1 MKMKIRIKKK
11 QVIDE
16 MSSVGG
22 GSSQGYG
29 APFGAPEGIDAFNK
43 EQEREQRLEGDKL
56 IEMFS
61 SQGIAGRNMQQ
72 VVSPE
77 DEHAGHVERSQHQGL
92 QNFKKPQKM
101 RTFKVKIKRNPRK

>member
-1 MKMKIRIKKK
+1 MKIRIKKK

-16 MSSVGG
+16 MSSMAG
-22 GSSQGYG
+22 GSVQGG
-29 APFGAPEGIDAFNK
+29 TAPFGDPETLDSFNK
-43 EQEREQRLEGDKL
+43 SQERDQRLEGDKL

-77 DEHAGHVERSQHQGL
+77 KEFAGHLERSQHQGL

>member
-1 MKMKIRIKKK
+1 MKIRIKKK

-29 APFGAPEGIDAFNK
+29 AAFGDPETIDAFNDA
-43 EQEREQRLEGDKL
+43 QEREQRLKGDSL

-61 SQGIAGRNMQQ
+61 SQAIAGRNVQQ
-72 VVSPE
+72 NVSAE
-77 DEHAGHVERSQHQGL
+77 EEFAGHQERSDRQGL

-101 RTFKVKIKRNPRK
+101 RTFKVKFKRNLRK

>member
-1 MKMKIRIKKK
+1 MKIKIK
-11 QVIDE
+11 IIRSLDE
-16 MSSVGG
+16 ISSVSG

-29 APFGAPEGIDAFNK
+29 APFGSPEGIDAFNK
-43 EQEREQRLEGDKL
+43 EQERDQRLKGDSL

-77 DEHAGHVERSQHQGL
+77 KEFAGHLERSQHQGL
-92 QNFKKPQKM
+92 QNFKQPEKI
-101 RTFKVKIKRNPRK
+101 RTFKIKIKRHPRK

>member
-1 MKMKIRIKKK
+1 MKIRIKKK

-16 MSSVGG
+16 ISSVSG
-22 GSSQGYG
+22 GSVEGYG
-29 APFGAPEGIDAFNK
+29 APFGSPEGIDTFNK
-43 EQEREQRLEGDKL
+43 EQERDQRLKGDRL

-77 DEHAGHVERSQHQGL
+77 KEFAGHLERSQHQGL
-92 QNFKKPQKM
+92 QNFKQPEKI
-101 RTFKVKIKRNPRK
+101 RTFKIKIKRHPRK

>member
-1 MKMKIRIKKK
+1 MKIRIKKK

-29 APFGAPEGIDAFNK
+29 AHGGSPEGIDAFNK
-43 EQEREQRLEGDKL
+43 EQERQQRLKGNSL

-61 SQGIAGRNMQQ
+61 SQAIAGRNVQQ
-72 VVSPE
+72 NVSAE
-77 DEHAGHVERSQHQGL
+77 EEFAGHQERSDRQGL

-101 RTFKVKIKRNPRK
+101 RTFKVKFKRNLRK

>member
-1 MKMKIRIKKK
+1 MKIRIKKK

-22 GSSQGYG
+22 GSVQGYG
-29 APFGAPEGIDAFNK
+29 APFGDPEGIASFNK
-43 EQEREQRLEGDKL
+43 EQEREQRLKGDSL

-61 SQGIAGRNMQQ
+61 TQGIAGRNVQQ
-72 VVSPE
+72 NVSAE
-77 DEHAGHVERSQHQGL
+77 EEFAGHLERSRHQGL
-92 QNFKKPQKM
+92 QNFKESQKM